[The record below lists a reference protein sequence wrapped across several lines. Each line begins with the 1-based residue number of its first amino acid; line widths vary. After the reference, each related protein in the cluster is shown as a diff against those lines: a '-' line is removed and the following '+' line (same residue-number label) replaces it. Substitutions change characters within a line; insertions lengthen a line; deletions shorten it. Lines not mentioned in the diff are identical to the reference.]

1 MKAIGLDIGTTT
13 LSAIVMDGD
22 DGRVIETINVAN
34 GANMA
39 PDVPGARLQDPDQI
53 LKSVRA
59 LLQALTGR
67 HGPVDVIGIDGQMHG
82 ILYVNAHGRA
92 VSPLYTW
99 QDGRGDQML
108 DGASYARRL
117 SEKTGMAMATG
128 LGLTTHDWLM
138 KNGGLPEG
146 ARAMCTIADY
156 VAMGLTGSVQ
166 VRMHA
171 SNAASLG
178 LYDVS
183 GGHWHESALACA
195 GIDREIL
202 PMVTD
207 RCELLGETA
216 GGIPV
221 ACAIGDNQA
230 SFIGSVRNSKDA
242 ILVNMGTGGQISI
255 SAGPIAPFGDIECRP
270 LNGKQCLWVGASL
283 CGGRAYA
290 LLEGFVRSC
299 ASAMGDTAADVY
311 EIMNGV
317 GLTALD
323 AGNPWQVDTRFS
335 GTRRHP
341 ALRGSIGGIGVD
353 NFDFEHLVG
362 GVLMGMAGELWSHYE
377 DMQAMDNRP
386 RNLLVGSGNAIR
398 RNPALKKAFEKV
410 FGLEMQI
417 PEHVEEAACGA
428 ALFALV
434 AGKKK
439 ESFEAAQSL
448 IRYVKM

>member
-34 GANMA
+34 GAQLA

-53 LKSVRA
+53 LESVRV
-59 LLQALTGR
+59 LLQALIGR

-99 QDGRGDQML
+99 QDGRGDHML
-108 DGASYARRL
+108 DGASYAQRL
-117 SEKTGMAMATG
+117 SEKAGMAMATG

-138 KNGGLPEG
+138 KNGGLPQG
-146 ARAMCTIADY
+146 ARTMCTIADY
-156 VAMGLTGSVQ
+156 VAMGLTGSIQ

-178 LYDVS
+178 LYDVLK
-183 GGHWHESALACA
+183 GCWHESALACA

-202 PMVTD
+202 PVVTD
-207 RCELLGETA
+207 RCELLGETS
-216 GGIPV
+216 GSIPV

-230 SFIGSVRNSKDA
+230 SFIGSVRDSKNA
-242 ILVNMGTGGQISI
+242 ILINMGTGGQISI
-255 SAGPIAPFGDIECRP
+255 SAGPIAPFEDIECRP
-270 LNGKQCLWVGASL
+270 LNDQQCLWVGASL

-299 ASAMGDTAADVY
+299 VLAMGDAALDVY
-311 EIMNGV
+311 EIMNRV

-323 AGNPWQVDTRFS
+323 AGDPWQVDTRFS
-335 GTRRHP
+335 GTRRQP
-341 ALRGSIGGIGVD
+341 ELRGSIAGIGVN

-362 GVLMGMAGELWSHYE
+362 GVLMGMVGELRSHYE
-377 DMQAMDNRP
+377 SMQAVDNRP

-410 FGLEMQI
+410 FDLEMQT
-417 PEHVEEAACGA
+417 PEHVEEAAYGA
-428 ALFALV
+428 ALSALV
-434 AGKKK
+434 AGQKKA
-439 ESFEAAQSL
+439 SLEAAQSL
-448 IRYVKM
+448 IRYVKI